1 MSKRNNNVAGATNR
15 DCQCI
20 FESLEELSKDTSRD
34 NNHCRRNNRNEVRNE
49 NSKRRD
55 CWQEWFY

>member
-1 MSKRNNNVAGATNR
+1 MSKRNNNVAGVSNR

-20 FESLEELSKDTSRD
+20 VECLEELHEDTSRD
-34 NNHCRRNNRNEVRNE
+34 NNHFRRNNRNEVRNE
-49 NSKRRD
+49 NSKSRD